1 MSSRVLI
8 CRSNPVAPDP
18 RVEKIARSLA
28 SAGYQVSVLGW
39 DRSGELPAR
48 SQQDGVTL
56 LRLPIVA
63 AFGSGMANLPNLLRW
78 QWGLMRWLMRHRE
91 AYDIIHACD
100 FDTILP
106 ALASQT
112 LFSKKVVYDIFDF
125 YADHLRATPELFK
138 KAIRFVDLRAIG
150 RADALIL
157 ADESRREQIRGARP
171 RFSTVIYNSPE
182 EVAIQQAGGLTSE
195 PGCSLRLAYVG
206 LLQVERGLFEMM
218 ALLERHP
225 EWCLDLAGFGG
236 DEARIRAQVE
246 RMPNVHWHGRV
257 PYQEALELSR
267 AADVLFAT
275 YDPAIPNHRFSSPN
289 KIFEA
294 MMLGKP
300 VLVAKDTNMDRIVQQ
315 AECGLVVQYGDEAAL
330 ESALTQLAQDDTLR
344 KRLGRNARQAY
355 KTHYSWQKMQSRL
368 EQLYRRVSA

>member
-28 SAGYQVSVLGW
+28 SVGYQVSVLGW

-78 QWGLMRWLMRHRE
+78 QWGLMRWLIRHRE

-106 ALASQT
+106 ALASQA

-171 RFSTVIYNSPE
+171 RFSAVIYNSPE

-195 PGCSLRLAYVG
+195 PGCSLRLAYEPRLNVCQMCIG
-206 LLQVERGLFEMM
+206 TGEFPTRRHWNSARLLTC
-218 ALLERHP
+218 
-225 EWCLDLAGFGG
+225 CLPL
-236 DEARIRAQVE
+236 
-246 RMPNVHWHGRV
+246 
-257 PYQEALELSR
+257 
-267 AADVLFAT
+267 T
-275 YDPAIPNHRFSSPN
+275 IPPSPITVSQAPIKSS
-289 KIFEA
+289 
-294 MMLGKP
+294 KP
-300 VLVAKDTNMDRIVQQ
+300 
-315 AECGLVVQYGDEAAL
+315 
-330 ESALTQLAQDDTLR
+330 
-344 KRLGRNARQAY
+344 
-355 KTHYSWQKMQSRL
+355 
-368 EQLYRRVSA
+368 